1 MRTSGANSLFLVAA
15 TTLIL
20 APAIQAQE
28 EILTAEYRELPNGSS
43 ELAITNNREK
53 QMVTAFI
60 LFRPSSN
67 PQVYR
72 SAPDYHDIL
81 FTPEQHDYSDAIMPL
96 ETRRF
101 RTPPPSE
108 KVKNESEKPKN
119 EVEELKAAVFSDGT
133 TWGDP
138 EWVQRILEC
147 RRAYYT
153 DLGVAIRK
161 IRQALEEDTPIEQ
174 LRKEF
179 EQLQDSAPRPGDDF
193 EHFGEF
199 KAARD
204 IYGNILAHLPRAS
217 VAGQDDPSS
226 ILARFLPMLATRQMV
241 IGQSKP
247 SIVPSSE

>member
-1 MRTSGANSLFLVAA
+1 MRTSGANSLFLVA
-15 TTLIL
+15 TTTMTL

-28 EILTAEYRELPNGSS
+28 EILTAEYRQLPNGST

-81 FTPEQHDYSDAIMPL
+81 FTSEQHNYSDAIMAL
-96 ETRRF
+96 ETKRF
-101 RTPPPSE
+101 RYPPASE
-108 KVKNESEKPKN
+108 KLKN

-133 TWGDP
+133 TWGDS

-147 RRAYYT
+147 RRAYYN
-153 DLGVAIRK
+153 DLGVAIQK
-161 IRQALEEDTPIEQ
+161 IRQALEADTPIEQ

-179 EQLQDSAPRPGDDF
+179 EQLRHSASDPGENF
-193 EHFGEF
+193 EHFGEL
-199 KAARD
+199 KAAGS
-204 IYGNILAHLPRAS
+204 IYGTILDQLRHPS
-217 VAGQDDPSS
+217 IAGQDDPSS
-226 ILARFLPMLATRQMV
+226 TLARLLPMLATWQMV

-247 SIVPSSE
+247 SIVPSSQ